1 MSLRRVGPL
10 LLLLLLLLAAGF
22 AASAGAA
29 DSAMDSLLA
38 ESDPFVRAPAEV
50 RVELVFSTA
59 ASRAEVPLELWRR
72 GDSLALVRFLDP
84 RDRGKY
90 VIRRDGSFFFLSPRA
105 AKPVELAPALAP
117 AGGSALDALL
127 AVRPSVDY
135 RIAAT
140 TETGGVVTF
149 ELVATADDAPS
160 PRLLWAVDR
169 ATRRPLRAE
178 FRSADGSVER
188 LVEFKKWRD
197 GARLEPLEI
206 VAKEVGRGGPPLDV
220 RFVAMEARP
229 VPEAL
234 FDLSDGSARA
244 ALPAPRAAPR

>member
-1 MSLRRVGPL
+1 MSLRRLAPI
-10 LLLLLLLLAAGF
+10 LLAAVL
-22 AASAGAA
+22 AAPVGAA
-29 DSAMDSLLA
+29 DRELEALLA
-38 ESDPFVRAPAEV
+38 ASDPFVRAPAEM

-72 GDSLALVRFLDP
+72 GDSLALVRFLAP
-84 RDRGKY
+84 RDFGKY
-90 VIRRDGSFFFLSPRA
+90 VLRREGSFFFLSPRA

-135 RIAAT
+135 RIVST
-140 TETGGVVTF
+140 TESGGVVTF
-149 ELVATADDAPS
+149 ELAATAQSAPS
-160 PRLLWAVDR
+160 PRLVWAVDR

-178 FRSADGSVER
+178 FRAADDSVER
-188 LVEFKKWRD
+188 LVEFKRWRD
-197 GARLEPLEI
+197 DARLEPLEI

-244 ALPAPRAAPR
+244 ALPAPPVAPR